1 MGKVAGM
8 MFAIW
13 VIDWRAVAVVAQ
25 GRTIGG

>member
-13 VIDWRAVAVVAQ
+13 VVDWRAVAVVAQ
-25 GRTIGG
+25 GRTFGV